1 MIQQK
6 FLFSM
11 PLKWKLVSRYF
22 SGHTK
27 DTNGIAQFK
36 AGKTKVGDAIDGAI
50 KILTV
55 AVCALI
61 NSSAIIDAC
70 THIYKFH
77 RLSNEASI

>member
-1 MIQQK
+1 
-6 FLFSM
+6 M

-36 AGKTKVGDAIDGAI
+36 AGKTKVGDAVDGAI

-61 NSSAIIDAC
+61 SSGAIIDEY
-70 THIYKFH
+70 THIYTFN
-77 RLSNEASI
+77 RLSNEGSI